1 MPYKREHA
9 ARQLEPTQF
18 DDFRRVHEN
27 GAPDGIDFIY
37 GIKEDGSS
45 EIQSVRANA
54 ELWSVDKF
62 REWLEEHELTA
73 DLLEPAATEEDEPKE
88 DEAEEMAKGDASTP
102 AKPSERIKGSEK
114 NKEGS
119 ASGERGGIDISEATE
134 TALRNK
140 STAHNEEVKGDNT
153 KRTNLGALKS
163 VYRRGAG
170 AFSTSHRPGMT
181 RAQWAMARVNAFLHL
196 LKAGKPKSAKYITDN
211 DLLPAGH
218 PRATKKESEESRELG
233 RMIRLPAYIRDALKK
248 GLKLHEAGRSGQGLV
263 ETTVRMATI
272 GAKSGEWSEEKI
284 IKAAA
289 WLERH
294 ASDRKLKGGR
304 RWNVKGAET
313 PGYVAW
319 LLWGSDA
326 NDRGANWIKNK
337 AAELKEERKEMSLPE
352 QDQSTEL
359 GFYGD
364 KEEEKKMAFEPKAG
378 DPLGEYRDP
387 DSTIAPMI
395 MREDIEGEENKDLHV
410 LRLGTLYDLDSG
422 EMVMNMTEDSAREI
436 ARTTSRM
443 IEAGHA
449 VPISFEHGIEGG
461 QRGQNGSDRRPYG
474 MIMGVYYDE
483 MRRGIYARK
492 QWTKLGK
499 SLLLDSMTED
509 GRTAVRVSPRVIM
522 KPAYHPSTGERL
534 GESYMDVVSLT
545 TLPRQDRMEPVALSR
560 STIRVEGAEEAPE
573 LQQPAEPTAINEG
586 VEMTEKTT
594 ENTVDVLLA
603 RGTEEANA
611 IYTAAGLEENA
622 PVVELARKFE
632 SLTVELSR
640 ANEELTKYRT
650 EELNRLAAEK
660 GEEVEAFLNAH
671 DVSDVEREFFKVSLL
686 SDDEKTAELA
696 RQTIIARGEPDK
708 LEAVETALTEAKK
721 RGAVPADFV
730 VEGELAE
737 LSRTAPNVAVGII
750 NAIPGENVVRV
761 GEAAGSDSAGVETQ
775 TAVTKEQAGVELS
788 RLARGLVAEGKV
800 TSLIEAHRMAKNERP
815 DLVAAMKEGE

>member
-1 MPYKREHA
+1 MPFKSEHA
-9 ARQLEPTQF
+9 ARQLEPSQF
-18 DDFRRVHEN
+18 DDFRRIHEEV
-27 GAPDGIDFIY
+27 APDGIDFIY
-37 GIKEDGSS
+37 GIKPDGST

-54 ELWSVDKF
+54 EVWSVERF
-62 REWLEEHELTA
+62 ESWLEEHDLTA
-73 DLLEPAATEEDEPKE
+73 DFLEPAAKEQEE
-88 DEAEEMAKGDASTP
+88 EELNKDDASTP
-102 AKPSERIKGSEK
+102 AKPSERIKGSDA
-114 NKEGS
+114 NKKGS
-119 ASGERGGIDISEATE
+119 ASGERGGIEVSEQTE
-134 TALRNK
+134 TALRK
-140 STAHNEEVKGDNT
+140 KVQEHNESVKGDLA
-153 KRTNLGALKS
+153 KRTNLGALKA

-181 RAQWAMARVNAFLHL
+181 RGQWAFARVNAFLHL
-196 LKAGKPKSAKYITDN
+196 LKTGKPKSAKYITDN

-218 PRATKKESEESRELG
+218 PRSSKKEREDSRELG
-233 RMIRLPAYIRDALKK
+233 RMIRLPGFIRDALKK
-248 GLKLHEAGRSGQGLV
+248 GLRLHEAGQSGDGLV
-263 ETTVRMATI
+263 AATVRMATI
-272 GAKSGEWSEEKI
+272 GANSGEWSEEKI

-289 WLERH
+289 WFERH

-313 PGYVAW
+313 AGYVAW

-337 AAELKEERKEMSLPE
+337 AKELKEERQEMNQPE
-352 QDQSTEL
+352 QQDATEL

-364 KEEEKKMAFEPKAG
+364 KDEKKKMAFEPKEG
-378 DPLGEYRDP
+378 DPLADYRDP
-387 DSTIAPMI
+387 DSTLAPMI
-395 MREDIEGEENKDLHV
+395 KREDVEGDENKDLHV

-461 QRGQNGSDRRPYG
+461 QRGQSGADRRPYG

-560 STIRVEGAEEAPE
+560 STVRVCADDAPVLE
-573 LQQPAEPTAINEG
+573 TAGETATTETG
-586 VEMTEKTT
+586 VVEMTEKT
-594 ENTVDVLLA
+594 EEKTVDVLLA
-603 RGTEEANA
+603 RGSEDART
-611 IYTAAGLEENA
+611 IYTAAGLEDGA

-632 SLTVELSR
+632 ALNAELSR
-640 ANEELTKYRT
+640 SNEELSKYRN
-650 EELNRLAAEK
+650 EELSRLAAEK
-660 GEEVEAFLNAH
+660 EAEVLSFLDQHNIGE
-671 DVSDVEREFFKVSLL
+671 VEREFFKVSLL
-686 SDDEKTAELA
+686 SEDEKTAELA
-696 RQTIIARGEPDK
+696 RETIIARGAPDT
-708 LEAVETALTEAKK
+708 LAAIEEALTEAKK

-737 LSRTAPNVAVGII
+737 LSRTAPDVAVGII

-761 GEAAGSDSAGVETQ
+761 GEPAGSDAAGVETQ
-775 TAVTKEQAGVELS
+775 TAIGKEEAGVELS
-788 RLARGLVAEGKV
+788 RLARGMVAEGKV

-815 DLVAAMKEGE
+815 DLVAAMKEN